1 MKIDETPWSTQRWIF
16 IVSGSV
22 VLHVVL
28 AGLFIQPPQGP
39 SLKTGSRSLI
49 ARWAASDPD
58 LWSNVA
64 ARPTRYALPDAI
76 GILTDTDSGLPPVN
90 YTLPQPKI
98 NWVFLPPNSE
108 GSHLGMA
115 PRNPSPRTVNQI
127 SIPNPTLAK
136 KPNRMTSIQGQI
148 DLFSPAQLGAL
159 QRPIVIPEWSEP
171 SSPQPVK
178 IEFAVNP
185 AGEVIT
191 ARVVLSSG
199 SSSTD
204 AASLAALLEARFLP
218 HKKTASIDILSSTQ
232 LVWSLVTFQPV
243 AKGSRESSAP

>member
-1 MKIDETPWSTQRWIF
+1 MKVDETPWSTQRWAF
-16 IVSGSV
+16 IVSISV
-22 VLHVVL
+22 VLHVAL
-28 AGLFIQPPQGP
+28 AGLFLQPPKGP
-39 SLKTGSRSLI
+39 SLKTGSRTLI

-58 LWSNVA
+58 LLSNIGA
-64 ARPTRYALPDAI
+64 SPTRYALPDAI
-76 GILTDTDSGLPPVN
+76 GNLTDTDSGLPPVN

-98 NWVFLPPNSE
+98 DWVFLPPNSD

-115 PRNPSPRTVNQI
+115 PRTTPPRAVNQI
-127 SIPNPTLAK
+127 SIPNPTSPK
-136 KPNRMTSIQGQI
+136 KTNRMTSTQGQM

-159 QRPIVIPEWSEP
+159 QRPIAIPEWPEP

-178 IEFAVNP
+178 MEFAVNP

-218 HKKTASIDILSSTQ
+218 QKKPASIDILSSTQ
-232 LVWSLVTFQPV
+232 LVWALVTFQPV
-243 AKGSRESSAP
+243 PKASR